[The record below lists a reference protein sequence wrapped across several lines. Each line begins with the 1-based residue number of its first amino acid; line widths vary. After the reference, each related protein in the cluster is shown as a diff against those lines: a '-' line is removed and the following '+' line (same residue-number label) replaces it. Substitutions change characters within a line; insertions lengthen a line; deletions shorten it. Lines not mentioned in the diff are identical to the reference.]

1 MKRFARRLL
10 LRFRASKTTVK
21 NCLLLNCGPTVLL
34 YRTFN
39 RSMLRALTL
48 ITVSIGL
55 SGCAILYHATPYQKA
70 GFTGGYTD
78 FETQP
83 GIYFV
88 SFTGNAFTS
97 KETIILYW
105 HRRTAEI
112 CGGPDRYEILS
123 QDSSVIPYTFGD
135 SSGVSTV
142 YKARAEGY
150 IRCKQT
156 AVPASAEGE
165 YIMWSKMIPAR
176 GDILWEANN
185 TFPSYLTCQTAA
197 EGASAM
203 FEELV
208 NTRPEKIKQLW
219 RGKKIQN
226 VRKIGAAVLFEVDGE
241 LISAGYTCLPA
252 TIDPRKKK

>member
-1 MKRFARRLL
+1 VKHFARRLL
-10 LRFRASKTTVK
+10 LRFRELKTTVK
-21 NCLLLNCGPTVLL
+21 NCLWPTCGLAVLH
-34 YRTFN
+34 YRTFHG
-39 RSMLRALTL
+39 SMLRAPAF
-48 ITVSIGL
+48 ITVIIVL
-55 SGCAILYHATPYQKA
+55 SACATPYQKV
-70 GFTGGYTD
+70 GYTGGYTD

-83 GIYFV
+83 GIYYV
-88 SFTGNAFTS
+88 SFKGNAYTS
-97 KETIILYW
+97 KETVIYYW
-105 HRRTAEI
+105 HQRAAEI
-112 CGGPDRYEILS
+112 CGGQEHYEVLS
-123 QDSSVIPYTFGD
+123 QESSVTPYI
-135 SSGVSTV
+135 SGGSKGVNTV

-165 YIMWSKMIPAR
+165 YLMWSKMIPAE
-176 GDILWEANN
+176 GDILWDASN

-197 EGASAM
+197 EKASAM

-208 NTRPEKIKQLW
+208 NSQPEKIKQLLG

-226 VRKIGAAVLFEVDGE
+226 VRRIGTTVLFEVDGE